1 VYRKIVVPLDGS
13 AASECVLEHVHRIA
27 GKGTEV
33 VLVRVVAKPSYDY
46 MLRDAQLSACLDQDF
61 TQEAGSYLAKAASSL
76 KMAGVTISTCVLPEQ
91 GPVADIIQ
99 SFAKQTGADLIAIS
113 AHGKTGLIGRL
124 LGSVAERIVHHARI
138 PVLMVHP

>member
-1 VYRKIVVPLDGS
+1 VYKKIVVPLDGS
-13 AASECVLEHVHRIA
+13 AASECVLEHVSRIA
-27 GKGTEV
+27 SKGSEV
-33 VLVRVVAKPSYDY
+33 VLVRVVAKPIYDY
-46 MLRDAQLSACLDQDF
+46 LLRDAQLQACLDEEF
-61 TQEAGSYLAKAASSL
+61 TQEAGRYLAHAAASL
-76 KMAGVTISTCVLPEQ
+76 KKTGVTISTCVLPEQ

-99 SFAKQTGADLIAIS
+99 GFAKRSGADLIAIS